1 MKSRSHLILLAFGIS
16 AIPVACTPAPRV
28 AWSLDDPRLY
38 ASAPVE
44 PVPAIAAE
52 AWAVRYEAVRLND
65 RLFIEAGITDGDTIA
80 APIFNEW
87 TLTAFVERIDVVA
100 DHRNIRARLFPPQE
114 GVILLTV
121 GQDRVAG

>member
-1 MKSRSHLILLAFGIS
+1 MSEA
-16 AIPVACTPAPRV
+16 APLV
-28 AWSLDDPRLY
+28 
-38 ASAPVE
+38 
-44 PVPAIAAE
+44 I
-52 AWAVRYEAVRLND
+52 
-65 RLFIEAGITDGDTIA
+65 GDTIA

-121 GQDRVAG
+121 GQDRVAGNIRWESAGRFFYLRFAPDIRSHVLVEVDPEKEDVLPGAPPLREPRDRG